1 MDLSRLPES
10 ARRRAEQ
17 LNARTPL
24 EVVTDLAA
32 GYLAD
37 ADGFDEV
44 IDDIRSAAAYN
55 VRNVRG
61 QIAAIEQVLAEP
73 QPPNALA
80 HIVIWRGNWPLDDDP
95 TDAGAAAF
103 LAELADHMRA
113 AVAEVEA
120 ARQAR
125 FRKPAATEHT
135 TGSGER
141 TAGPDEPTSP

>member
-10 ARRRAEQ
+10 ARRHAEKR
-17 LNARTPL
+17 LARTPL
-24 EVVTDLAA
+24 EVVTDLVA

-44 IDDIRSAAAYN
+44 IDDIRGAAAYN
-55 VRNVRG
+55 VRNVQR

-80 HIVIWRGNWPLDDDP
+80 HIVAWRGNWVLDDPSDV
-95 TDAGAAAF
+95 GAAAF

-113 AVAEVEA
+113 VVAEVEA
-120 ARQAR
+120 ARRAR
-125 FRKPAATEHT
+125 FQKRGTTEPT
-135 TGSGER
+135 SGSGER
-141 TAGPDEPTSP
+141 AAGSDEPGQ